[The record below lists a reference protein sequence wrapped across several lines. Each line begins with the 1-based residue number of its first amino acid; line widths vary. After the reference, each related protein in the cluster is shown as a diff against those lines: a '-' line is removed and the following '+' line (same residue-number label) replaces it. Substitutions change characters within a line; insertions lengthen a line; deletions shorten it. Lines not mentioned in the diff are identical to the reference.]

1 MWRTLR
7 TVLIGAVLVIAVVA
21 IGLGR
26 TLTEPP
32 GDPVDCDDPVAWDQ
46 ADARVGESAAVEG
59 PVAEVTWAQDVGGAP
74 TFLNLGAPHP
84 DEPRFD
90 VVVYADVREAIAFDL
105 HALEGEGVCAAG
117 TIGQRDGVAQIVVAH
132 PAGLERHEGAGP

>member
-90 VVVYADVREAIAFDL
+90 VVVYEETREAFDEPL
-105 HALEGEGVCAAG
+105 EDLEGELVCAVG
-117 TIGQRDGVAQIVVAH
+117 SVEQRDGVPQIV
-132 PAGLERHEGAGP
+132 LGAPPQLVRQD